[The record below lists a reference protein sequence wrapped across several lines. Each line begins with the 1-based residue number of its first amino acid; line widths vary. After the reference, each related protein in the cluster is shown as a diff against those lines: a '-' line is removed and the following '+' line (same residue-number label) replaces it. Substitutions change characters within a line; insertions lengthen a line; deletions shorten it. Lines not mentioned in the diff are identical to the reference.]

1 MVIATAIDAIRQD
14 RDKAKLV
21 IEQPFNPQDGLREI
35 PVRFNPTE
43 YQLQKQNSFA
53 DINIP
58 GLETPPLQFVRGSG
72 EKLTTELLVDTSD
85 TLKDVRT
92 EYVDALRKL
101 MNIQR
106 ELHAPPIV
114 RFVWGGDKLWG
125 GREFRGVLESMTV
138 TYVMFRPDG
147 VPIRAR
153 LAIALKE
160 YRPVEVQV
168 KESPTASPDFE
179 KTYTVIRGDTLS
191 GIAQKV
197 YRDATVW
204 RKIAADNDIRDPRQL
219 APGRVLTLPQIR

>member
-1 MVIATAIDAIRQD
+1 MVLATPIDAIRQD

-21 IEQPFNPQDGLREI
+21 IEQPVSPENLPKEI

-58 GLETPPLQFVRGSG
+58 GLETPPIQFVRGSG

-85 TLKDVRT
+85 TLKDVRE
-92 EYVDALRKL
+92 EYVNALRGL

-114 RFVWGGDKLWG
+114 KFVWGGSV
-125 GREFRGVLESMTV
+125 FRGVLESLGV
-138 TYVMFRPDG
+138 TYVMFRSDG

-153 LAIALKE
+153 LSISLKE
-160 YRPVEVQV
+160 YRPVEIQI
-168 KESPTASPDFE
+168 KERPTASPDFE
-179 KTYTVIRGDTLS
+179 KTYTVVRGDTIS
-191 GIAQKV
+191 AIAEKV
-197 YRDATVW
+197 YRDASVW
-204 RKIAADNDIRDPRQL
+204 REIAKANDIRDPRRI
-219 APGRVLTLPQIR
+219 APGRVLSLPKLR